1 MQVEEKYTV
10 LISKDLQNLPKNN
23 RLHLLNACVGFK
35 SANLL
40 VSKSP
45 NNYNVAIF
53 SSVMHLNSDPALIGV
68 VFRLNPTPRNT
79 YLNIKSNAYFTVNQ
93 ISESLVIPAHLSSA
107 KYSEDVS
114 EFEKVGL
121 IKEFV
126 EPYSIPFVH
135 GSPIQLSCKYENEY
149 MISES
154 NSVLV
159 VAKIEG
165 IRIKQ
170 GLLSEDGWLNFEKS
184 ESVAISGLDSYYKT
198 ELLHRLENAKPM
210 NG

>member
-1 MQVEEKYTV
+1 MQVKEKYTV
-10 LISKDLQNLPKNN
+10 LLSKDLQNLPKNN

-40 VSKSP
+40 VSRSSK
-45 NNYNVAIF
+45 NYNVAIF

-79 YLNIKSNAYFTVNQ
+79 YMNLKSNAYFTVNQ
-93 ISESLVIPAHLSSA
+93 VAESLIIPAHLSSA
-107 KYSEDVS
+107 KYAEDIS

-121 IKEFV
+121 TKEFV
-126 EPYSIPFVH
+126 DPYSIPFVY
-135 GSPIQLSCKYENEY
+135 GSPIQLYCKYENEY
-149 MISES
+149 IISES

-165 IRIKQ
+165 IRIQ
-170 GLLSEDGWLNFEKS
+170 EQLIAEDGWLNLS
-184 ESVAISGLDSYYKT
+184 ENGGIAISGLDSYYKT
-198 ELLHRLENAKPM
+198 ELLHRLENAKPT